1 MHVEHISL
9 CAYRKQGAS
18 QLERGFVI
26 WWYYPCHEGRKFVI
40 GPSFVLADDGDVRGL
55 VSVLSPYA
63 RGRLRCERTRK
74 NG

>member
-26 WWYYPCHEGRKFVI
+26 WWCYPCHEGRKFVI
-40 GPSFVLADDGDVRGL
+40 GPSF
-55 VSVLSPYA
+55 SPTMVTSE
-63 RGRLRCERTRK
+63 G
-74 NG
+74 